1 MIMKKTNILTIL
13 LLLILVGCSS
23 VKNDTTDY
31 KLKND
36 ILYYKNEKIGYLQ
49 ESKSNE
55 TDEEVIKNYSL
66 VLYDNINKDII
77 LREDIINYF
86 FKKYSDNSNEL
97 EVYTTIIK

>member
-86 FKKYSDNSNEL
+86 LKKYSENSNEL
-97 EVYTTIIK
+97 EIYTTIIK